1 MPEHLPVVVPLFIDV
16 TDVMRSMK
24 CSRSRAYEHMRA
36 ALGRQPGER
45 GQSRVPLYVWERY
58 VRERFDPEA
67 RHARVGRAPKEGTT
81 TPRHPGL
88 RLTRPRTKPRVESA
102 APEPAVLQSPRVIE
116 DPPAC

>member
-1 MPEHLPVVVPLFIDV
+1 MPETTSVVVPLFIDV
-16 TDVMRSMK
+16 GDVMRSMK

-67 RHARVGRAPKEGTT
+67 RNARSGRTSQKQTA
-81 TPRHPGL
+81 PRHPAL
-88 RLTRPRTKPRVESA
+88 RVTRPRTEPRGERPAAESS
-102 APEPAVLQSPRVIE
+102 VLQSPRVI
-116 DPPAC
+116 